1 MRKIFRNPDHIRTTL
16 SGDRNLSIK
25 LKYCED
31 HGLINTE
38 ALSIFQKI
46 CQKRRTFD
54 TKVMLA
60 IGFLR
65 WLFDYQREEIQL
77 FLEGRGINI
86 STGEISN
93 LSEEFL
99 LRFYVLHKKYS
110 SQMKKIFEKN
120 DGYILHLDGSAE
132 SGDEITFTAKD
143 GITGFTIDSWIMPSE
158 RPVILK
164 KFIKLIGDGLEDI
177 SDLDIEG
184 WLKNFKTEA
193 LLTP

>member
-1 MRKIFRNPDHIRTTL
+1 ML
-16 SGDRNLSIK
+16 S
-25 LKYCED
+25 
-31 HGLINTE
+31 
-38 ALSIFQKI
+38 
-46 CQKRRTFD
+46 
-54 TKVMLA
+54 

-77 FLEGRGINI
+77 FLEGRRINI

-99 LRFYVLHKKYS
+99 LRFYVLHKKHS

-120 DGYILHLDGSAE
+120 GGYILHLDGSAE

-158 RPVILK
+158 SREYIKPFLESLRDKYGAPIAVVRDMADEIAASVTDVFPGVPQQVCQYHFVRNLGDIIFKNRYETFRRVMLNTNILARIVALK
-164 KFIKLIGDGLEDI
+164 KRCTVGI
-177 SDLDIEG
+177 
-184 WLKNFKTEA
+184 
-193 LLTP
+193 